1 MLIGAFTVPAK
12 TECRRGSSLALSPPD
27 PRALSGSSASGV
39 SGISAT
45 FIPSDLPVHGAFS
58 RLYQAATEGSVEGSD
73 GSAHDS
79 GLQMPTE
86 KLHVFQHE
94 LLYAAANKEER
105 VGYSTGVDEEDGFAA
120 DAFSNNS

>member
-1 MLIGAFTVPAK
+1 M
-12 TECRRGSSLALSPPD
+12 
-27 PRALSGSSASGV
+27 
-39 SGISAT
+39 
-45 FIPSDLPVHGAFS
+45 HGAFS
-58 RLYQAATEGSVEGSD
+58 RLYQAATEGSVEGKAMVRCVEVGSD
-73 GSAHDS
+73 GSAHDA

-94 LLYAAANKEER
+94 LQYAAANKEER